1 MPKKRSSTMRKK
13 KHTIKRCNSKSKV
26 KTMKKQ
32 KRRTRSKIM
41 KSRRF
46 TRNVKGGGFFNKKYK
61 MPKTSTDFNLDDTYQ
76 KMENER
82 LMNVCKDPEDKDN
95 DCYNNIKDYIKQ
107 YHPLLDELLKS
118 ENVDIVKEKLKNAFL
133 DAKSEI
139 GYSYSY
145 TIKNLMKTIIKE
157 FLVGDLGKKYVD
169 KFVEENPEDKDVL
182 DFRAAE
188 KEQYDLLSQYDNDP
202 RFDNVSQ
209 AERTRIDHYMDKP
222 YEVMIHKLIKL

>member
-61 MPKTSTDFNLDDTYQ
+61 MPKTSADFNLDDTYQ

-107 YHPLLDELLKS
+107 YHPLLDQLLES

-133 DAKSEI
+133 DAKSDI

-157 FLVGDLGKKYVD
+157 LLVHDLGKKYVD

-182 DFRAAE
+182 DFREAE
-188 KEQYDLLSQYDNDP
+188 KEQYDLFSEHDDDP

>member
-188 KEQYDLLSQYDNDP
+188 TEQYDLFSEHDDDP

>member
-61 MPKTSTDFNLDDTYQ
+61 MPKTSADFNLDDTYQ

-107 YHPLLDELLKS
+107 YHPLLDQLLES

-133 DAKSEI
+133 DAKSDI

-157 FLVGDLGKKYVD
+157 LLVGDLGKKYVD

-182 DFRAAE
+182 DFREAE
-188 KEQYDLLSQYDNDP
+188 KEQYDLFSEHDDDP